1 MAMNRRQVSA
11 LVLLDL
17 SAAFDTLDH
26 QILLDRLKLRFGISE
41 VAHSLL
47 SSYLSNRFQSIPVTQ
62 ERSPL
67 LPLLG
72 GVPQGSVLGPLL
84 FTMYTTPLSY
94 LLSHSSMQFHFYAD
108 DTQLYVSFS
117 SSGSSIA
124 LETMSSTLD
133 KVYNW
138 FCINR
143 LSVNPSKTE
152 YLLIG
157 TPQQRT
163 KIVNSSISFRNLAL
177 VPSQS
182 ARNLGVTFDSSLDF
196 KDHISSV
203 CRSSSYHIR
212 QLRQIRTS
220 LDENSVI
227 ILANSL
233 VQSKLD
239 YCNSLYSGLP
249 EITIIRLQ
257 KVQNS
262 LARVVCRGSKSRI
275 DTNSRLKYLHW
286 LPVTQRIKYKIALLS
301 FKAMQTHK
309 PSYLS
314 DLLVPYQPSR
324 SLRSSTAGLL
334 VVPDVRSFI
343 GRRAFSYAAPTLW
356 NSLPVALRECTS
368 LYSFRSMLKTYL
380 FPP

>member
-1 MAMNRRQVSA
+1 
-11 LVLLDL
+11 
-17 SAAFDTLDH
+17 
-26 QILLDRLKLRFGISE
+26 
-41 VAHSLL
+41 
-47 SSYLSNRFQSIPVTQ
+47 
-62 ERSPL
+62 
-67 LPLLG
+67 
-72 GVPQGSVLGPLL
+72 
-84 FTMYTTPLSY
+84 MYTTPLSY

-133 KVYNW
+133 KVYSW

-157 TPQQRT
+157 MPQQRA

-203 CRSSSYHIR
+203 CRSYSYHIR

-220 LDENSVI
+220 LDENSAI

-233 VQSKLD
+233 VQSKVD

-249 EITIIRLQ
+249 EITI
-257 KVQNS
+257 
-262 LARVVCRGSKSRI
+262 
-275 DTNSRLKYLHW
+275 
-286 LPVTQRIKYKIALLS
+286 
-301 FKAMQTHK
+301 
-309 PSYLS
+309 
-314 DLLVPYQPSR
+314 
-324 SLRSSTAGLL
+324 
-334 VVPDVRSFI
+334 VRQ
-343 GRRAFSYAAPTLW
+343 
-356 NSLPVALRECTS
+356 
-368 LYSFRSMLKTYL
+368 
-380 FPP
+380 